1 MKVNKLQTYGIDR
14 LVNKVFYLSR
24 DSRKDNDDEGSG

>member
-14 LVNKVFYLSR
+14 LVNKVFYFNH
-24 DSRKDNDDEGSG
+24 DGRKDNGGEVSR